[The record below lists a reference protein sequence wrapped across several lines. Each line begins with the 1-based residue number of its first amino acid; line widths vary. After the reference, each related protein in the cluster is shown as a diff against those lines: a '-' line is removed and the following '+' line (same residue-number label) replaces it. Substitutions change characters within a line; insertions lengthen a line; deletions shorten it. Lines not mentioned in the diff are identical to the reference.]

1 MFGQSPRHL
10 GNYDSDSPESDI
22 DKAERSQLVFCFF
35 PILVGKE
42 WREAPQAA
50 PWRSRATPATS

>member
-1 MFGQSPRHL
+1 MTQTP
-10 GNYDSDSPESDI
+10 DI

-50 PWRSRATPATS
+50 RCGEAAQPLLLV